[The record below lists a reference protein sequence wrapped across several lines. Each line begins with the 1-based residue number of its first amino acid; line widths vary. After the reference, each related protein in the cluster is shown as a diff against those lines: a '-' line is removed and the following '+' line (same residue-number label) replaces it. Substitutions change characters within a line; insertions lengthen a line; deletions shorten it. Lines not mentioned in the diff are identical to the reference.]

1 MKKNFLLLLLM
12 SLLPLAG
19 WAQDISE
26 YKVEIN
32 GDGTLTYSGDAQ
44 TVLLN
49 VKLNNASDP
58 IAAASYDILYFD
70 KDENAIDA
78 EDVKNAGTYY
88 AAAKGKSPLSGTTE
102 KVKFTISPRNMST
115 TTVGDFD
122 AQTYD
127 GNAKTYADAAFTGK
141 VTVTTPAITLVKGT
155 DYEVSYTNNINVG
168 SGTTQPTI
176 TFTGKGNFTGTTT
189 KTFTINPKD
198 LPAYS
203 ATAYVMT
210 AAASYTYSGAIQ
222 EPTFTVKDGTKELK
236 AGTDYEVKW
245 YTTEPV
251 ADTEATS
258 GVDAKNANTYYAK
271 IFGKGNY
278 NPAKD
283 KGVIKN
289 DIFKFTIAQKDLT
302 IDVKDQT
309 KFYDGK
315 KFSLATAKDV
325 VKLGGLVTADAGYAT
340 LAGVTFTV
348 DDVEAEETGAAAKS
362 YTVKAVVNSST
373 FTFKDNY
380 KWNTTT
386 PGAAGTLVIKPRPIT
401 ITAKALEAT
410 YTGVAPDAIPA
421 INSTNY
427 TTYLE
432 ALTKAT
438 ATNNE
443 GVLVDNEGNYV
454 AAELNDVLDGITVA
468 FKNAD
473 LSTYIEKGTYEGAI
487 QVKNKAGYDG
497 NYNIT
502 VGADATY
509 TVGGIKFNLYANDC
523 ALFYGADEEEIE
535 ALDFYATSG
544 LGGEELPE
552 GATIAYYLTKADGTT
567 KVNIADA
574 VKKAGETYKVF
585 IDQANTNIPAFGN
598 FTGANI
604 DVNPGTLTIK
614 QRPITIKPK
623 AMSIAKGSTLADLKK
638 LAQLEE
644 IEGLVEGDVIAY
656 KFGFGTGITL
666 DGTKVNN
673 TPSETPVANGVKV
686 EAATDEDDEWDEDV
700 EYANANYDITWSFA
714 AVTITAEKTLVLDS
728 DDAQLF
734 DKIQIAA
741 ADCAADAE
749 TKYTVKFGGDRE
761 LKAGKWESFVLPF
774 EIRVA
779 DLSVA
784 MSSVVG
790 ENGYAIFNMYNE
802 TTSDAENVRFSMVMD
817 KIPANTPFLIKTE
830 KNVTLKTNVTINN
843 VKIVAPA
850 SANPTKEVAG
860 KAVMTGC
867 YADTEI
873 TSNDKFFYHGTWMSG
888 SSDTSNPTILPA
900 TMAYWTPAS
909 AEARVFVEEFDN
921 VTGIKTVEIGAGVNG
936 NAVKDGWYNLNGMK
950 LQGAPTEKGIYI
962 YNGKKFVVK

>member
-19 WAQDISE
+19 WAQDISD

-32 GDGTLTYSGDAQ
+32 GDGTLTYSGAAQ
-44 TVLLN
+44 TILLN
-49 VKLNNASDP
+49 VKLDNASDP

-70 KDENAIDA
+70 EDKNAIEED
-78 EDVKNAGTYY
+78 DVKNAGTYY

-122 AQTYD
+122 ALTYD
-127 GNAKTYADAAFTGK
+127 GTAKTYADNAFTGK
-141 VTVTTPAITLVKGT
+141 VTVADPAITLVKGT
-155 DYEVSYTNNINVG
+155 DYEVAYSNNINVG

-176 TFTGKGNFTGTTT
+176 TFTGKGNFTGTKT
-189 KTFTINPKD
+189 KTFTINSKN
-198 LPAYS
+198 LPDYS
-203 ATAYVMT
+203 TTAYVMT

-222 EPTFTVKDGTKELK
+222 EPTFTVKDGTKTLV

-245 YTTEPV
+245 YTGDAPNVTTT
-251 ADTEATS
+251 ADAAVEAK
-258 GVDAKNANTYYAK
+258 AANIYRAK

-278 NPAKD
+278 NSEAGN
-283 KGVIKN
+283 GVFN
-289 DIFKFTIAQKDLT
+289 DAWTFTIGKKALT
-302 IDVKDQT
+302 VDVKDRE
-309 KFYDGK
+309 KFYDGQPYT
-315 KFSLATAKDV
+315 LDAMNDV
-325 VKLGGLVTADAGYAT
+325 ILNGLVTADLGYAE
-340 LAGVTFTV
+340 LDGVTFTV
-348 DDVEAEETGAAAKS
+348 NENPAAFTGTNAGT
-362 YTVKAVVNSST
+362 YTVKAVVDADD
-373 FTFKDNY
+373 FTFKKNY
-380 KWNTTT
+380 SWNTVT
-386 PGAAGTLVIKPRPIT
+386 PGSAGTMVIKKRPIT

-410 YTGVAPDAIPA
+410 YTGVAPTAIPA
-421 INSTNY
+421 INDENY

-454 AAELNDVLDGITVA
+454 AAELNDVLSGITVA
-468 FKNAD
+468 FKND

-487 QVKNKAGYDG
+487 QVTKTANYEG
-497 NYNIT
+497 NYDIT
-502 VGADATY
+502 AGADANY
-509 TVGGIKFNLYANDC
+509 TVNGIKFSLSANNCQLYYGAND
-523 ALFYGADEEEIE
+523 EEIA

-544 LGGEELPE
+544 LGGAALPND
-552 GATIAYYLTKADGTT
+552 AVIAYYLKTMDGDDIT
-567 KVNIADA
+567 IDEA
-574 VKKAGETYKVF
+574 VKKTGNYKVY
-585 IDQANTNIPAFGN
+585 IDTANTNIPAFGN

-604 DVNPGTLTIK
+604 NENPATLTINA
-614 QRPITIKPK
+614 RPITIKPK

-656 KFGFGTGITL
+656 KFAFGDGVTLTDGKITN
-666 DGTKVNN
+666 DVNAVI
-673 TPSETPVANGVKV
+673 EGGVKV
-686 EAATDEDDEWDEDV
+686 VEATDEDDEWDDEA
-700 EYANANYDITWSFA
+700 EYANDNYSITWGTA
-714 AVTITAEKTLVLDS
+714 NLTITAEKTLVLDS
-728 DDAQLF
+728 NDEQLF
-734 DKIQIAA
+734 EKIEIASDDCD
-741 ADCAADAE
+741 ADEE
-749 TKYTVKFGGDRE
+749 TTYTVKFGGARV

-784 MSSVVG
+784 MSSVED

-802 TTSDAENVRFSMVMD
+802 ATSDAENVRFSMVMD

-830 KNVTLKTNVTINN
+830 KNVTLNTNVTIKN
-843 VKIVAPA
+843 VKIVAPT

-867 YADTEI
+867 YADTKI
-873 TSNDKFFYHGTWMSG
+873 TSNDKFFFQGTWMSG
-888 SSDTSNPTILPA
+888 SSDANDPTILPA

-950 LQGAPTEKGIYI
+950 LQGAPIQKGVYI

>member
-19 WAQDISE
+19 WAQDISD

-32 GDGTLTYSGDAQ
+32 GDGTLTYSGAAQ
-44 TVLLN
+44 AIELN
-49 VKLNNASDP
+49 VKLDNASDP

-70 KDENAIDA
+70 EDKNAIEA
-78 EDVKNAGTYY
+78 EAVKNAGTYY

-115 TTVGDFD
+115 TTVDDFT

-127 GNAKTYADAAFTGK
+127 GNPKTYADAAFTGK
-141 VTVTTPAITLVKGT
+141 VTVAVPEITLVKGT
-155 DYEVSYTNNINVG
+155 DYEVSYTNNTNVG
-168 SGTTQPTI
+168 SATIKPTI

-203 ATAYVMT
+203 TTAYVMT
-210 AAASYTYSGAIQ
+210 AEESYTYSGAIQ
-222 EPTFTVKDGTKELK
+222 EPTFTVKDGTKTLV

-245 YTTEPV
+245 YTAEPG
-251 ADTEATS
+251 ADTEAAD

-278 NPAKD
+278 NSEAEN
-283 KGVIKN
+283 GVFN
-289 DIFKFTIAQKDLT
+289 DAWTFTIGKKALT
-302 IDVKDQT
+302 VDVKDRE
-309 KFYDGK
+309 KFYDGQTYT
-315 KFSLATAKDV
+315 LDAMNDV
-325 VKLGGLVTADAGYAT
+325 ILNGLVTADLGYAE
-340 LAGVTFTV
+340 LNGVTFTV
-348 DDVEAEETGAAAKS
+348 NNVDAVETNTNAGT
-362 YTVKAVVNSST
+362 YTVKAVVDAGT
-373 FTFKDNY
+373 FSFKENY
-380 KWNTTT
+380 SWNAET
-386 PGAAGTLVIKPRPIT
+386 PGSAGTMVIKKRPIT

-410 YTGVAPDAIPA
+410 YTGVAPTAIPA
-421 INSTNY
+421 IDADNY

-432 ALTKAT
+432 ELTKAT

-443 GVLVDNEGNYV
+443 GVLVDNDGNYV
-454 AAELNDVLDGITVA
+454 ADELTDVLSGITVA

-473 LSTYIEKGTYEGAI
+473 LSTYIEKDTYEGAI
-487 QVKNKAGYDG
+487 KVTKTAYYEG
-497 NYNIT
+497 NYDIT
-502 VGADATY
+502 AGADANY
-509 TVGGIKFNLYANDC
+509 TVNGIKFSLSANNCQLYYGAND
-523 ALFYGADEEEIE
+523 EEIA

-544 LGGEELPE
+544 LGGAALPND
-552 GATIAYYLTKADGTT
+552 AVIAYYLKTMDGGDIT
-567 KVNIADA
+567 IDEA
-574 VKKAGETYKVF
+574 VKEPANYKVY
-585 IDQANTNIPAFGN
+585 IDTENTNIPAFGN
-598 FTGANI
+598 FTGASINE
-604 DVNPGTLTIK
+604 NPATLTIK
-614 QRPITIKPK
+614 ARPITIKPK

-656 KFGFGTGITL
+656 KFAFGTGITL
-666 DGTKVNN
+666 DANKKVSNEV
-673 TPSETPVANGVKV
+673 SETAVANGVKV

-700 EYANANYDITWSFA
+700 EYANGNYDITWGNA

-734 DKIQIAA
+734 DKIEIAS

-749 TKYTVKFGGDRE
+749 TKYTVKFGGDRV

-784 MSSVVG
+784 MSSVAD
-790 ENGYAIFNMYNE
+790 EYGYAIFNTYNE

-830 KNVTLKTNVTINN
+830 KDVTLKTNVTIKN

-867 YADTEI
+867 YADTKI

-888 SSDTSNPTILPA
+888 SSDASDPTILPA

>member
-19 WAQDISE
+19 WAQDISD
-26 YKVEIN
+26 YNVEIK
-32 GDGTLTYSGDAQ
+32 GDGTLTYSGAAQ
-44 TVLLN
+44 AIELN
-49 VKLNNASDP
+49 VKLDNASDP

-70 KDENAIDA
+70 EDKNAIDA
-78 EDVKNAGTYY
+78 EAVKNAGTYY
-88 AAAKGKSPLSGTTE
+88 AAAKGKDPLSGTTE

-115 TTVGDFD
+115 TTVGDFTAKNYD
-122 AQTYD
+122 GTAQTYAD
-127 GNAKTYADAAFTGK
+127 GDFTGK
-141 VTVTTPAITLVKGT
+141 VRVTSVDPIITLVKGT
-155 DYEVSYTNNINVG
+155 DYEVAYSNNINVG

-176 TFTGKGNFTGTTT
+176 TFTGKGNFTGTQT
-189 KTFTINPKD
+189 KTFTINPKN

-203 ATAYVMT
+203 TTAYVMT
-210 AAASYTYSGAIQ
+210 AAESYTYSGAIQ
-222 EPTFTVKDGTKELK
+222 EPTFTVKDGGKTLV

-245 YTTEPV
+245 YTGSAPNVTTTATAAV
-251 ADTEATS
+251 EAKA
-258 GVDAKNANTYYAK
+258 AKTYYAK

-278 NPAKD
+278 NSEAGNGVFKD
-283 KGVIKN
+283 TWT
-289 DIFKFTIAQKDLT
+289 FTIAKKALT
-302 IDVKDQT
+302 IDVMDQN
-309 KFYDGK
+309 KFYDGA
-315 KFSLATAKDV
+315 KFTLTAMGN
-325 VKLGGLVTADAGYAT
+325 VKLGGLVTADAGYDA

-348 DDVEAEETGAAAKS
+348 DDVTATETSADAGT
-362 YTVKAVVNSST
+362 YTVKAVVDADD

-380 KWNTTT
+380 EWNTTT
-386 PGAAGTLVIKPRPIT
+386 PGAAGTMVIKKRPIT

-410 YTGVAPDAIPA
+410 YTGVAPTAIPA
-421 INSTNY
+421 ITSTNY

-432 ALTKAT
+432 ELTKAT
-438 ATNNE
+438 ATNNA
-443 GVLVDNEGNYV
+443 GVLVDGEGNYV
-454 AAELNDVLDGITVA
+454 ADELEDVLSGITVA
-468 FKNAD
+468 FKNA

-487 QVKNKAGYDG
+487 QVKKADGYTG

-509 TVGGIKFNLYANDC
+509 TVGGVKFNLYAKNC
-523 ALFYGADEEEIE
+523 TLYYGAGEEEID

-544 LGGEELPE
+544 LSEDLPE
-552 GATIAYYLTKADGTT
+552 TATIDYYLTDDEGN
-567 KVNIADA
+567 KVAIADA
-574 VKKAGETYKVF
+574 VKNVGETYKVY
-585 IDQANTNIPAFGN
+585 IDQEKTSIPAFGN

-604 DVNPGTLTIK
+604 DANPATLTINK
-614 QRPITIKPK
+614 RPITLKPK

-656 KFGFGTGITL
+656 KFGFGTGITFE
-666 DGTKVNN
+666 GTKVSNEV
-673 TPSETPVANGVKV
+673 SETPVANGVKV

-700 EYANANYDITWSFA
+700 EYANDNYEIEWSFA

-728 DDAQLF
+728 NDAQLF
-734 DKIQIAA
+734 DKIEIAS
-741 ADCAADAE
+741 ADCAADAA
-749 TKYTVKFGGDRE
+749 TKYTVKFGGNRV

-784 MSSVVG
+784 MSSVAD

-830 KNVTLKTNVTINN
+830 KDVTLKTNVTIKN

-860 KAVMTGC
+860 KTVMTGC

-873 TSNDKFFYHGTWMSG
+873 TSNDKFFFQGTWMSG
-888 SSDTSNPTILPA
+888 SSDASDPTILPA